1 MVGEGNVSGS
11 KEKLGSSF
19 WGCSGAAAFRYVK
32 FKVAAKANVRRK
44 EINGAWRT
52 KKCIALKN

>member
-1 MVGEGNVSGS
+1 MGVERNVSGS

-19 WGCSGAAAFRYVK
+19 WGCGSAAAFRYVK
-32 FKVAAKANVRRK
+32 FKVAAKANVRGK
-44 EINGAWRT
+44 EINGGWRT